1 MYSPETLAVTLA
13 SVAVVAL
20 LILAAL
26 YIGVPLAYRAQRR
39 RRHAAE

>member
-1 MYSPETLAVTLA
+1 MYSLETLAVTLA
-13 SVAVVAL
+13 SVAACVA

-26 YIGVPLAYRAQRR
+26 YIVVPLAYRAQRR